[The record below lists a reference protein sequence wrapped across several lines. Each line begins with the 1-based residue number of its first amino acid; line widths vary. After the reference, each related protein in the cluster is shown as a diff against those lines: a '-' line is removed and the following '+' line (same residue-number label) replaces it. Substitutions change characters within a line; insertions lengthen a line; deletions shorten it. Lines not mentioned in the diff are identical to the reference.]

1 MVVFHL
7 FFLCFVPAAVHL
19 CPLGQGGPGTCLWAC
34 FQFGFLRV
42 QTPRRTPWNP
52 HHVKHA
58 YVTFLAALA
67 CVLRHAFVFSSP
79 QRVHSPVRR
88 LLGGLSLLYSLEI
101 RIQPIIWR
109 QRQGYPGVWAVY
121 SYRLPVWLNLFTTFK
136 ICQKLT
142 YKFDVFQ

>member
-88 LLGGLSLLYSLEI
+88 LLGGLSLLYGLEI
-101 RIQPIIWR
+101 RIQPVN
-109 QRQGYPGVWAVY
+109 GDSDKVTPEFG
-121 SYRLPVWLNLFTTFK
+121 LFIVTA
-136 ICQKLT
+136 CLSG
-142 YKFDVFQ
+142 